1 MHRDAAGEV
10 GLVRGRKEEKASDPV
25 DTVPSRDSAW
35 ASIELSPDLAIL
47 VQPLLELD
55 RCTSPRIRHL
65 LLCFGPS
72 EQRSLSKINSKTDE
86 NEATSIH

>member
-47 VQPLLELD
+47 VLPLLELE

-72 EQRSLSKINSKTDE
+72 EQRPLSKDKFSPGQGVF
-86 NEATSIH
+86 HG